1 MKFYEEPKRQIP
13 VTHEVDVLVVGAGPA
28 GRLRGDFGR
37 AYGSGHDAH

>member
-28 GRLRGDFGR
+28 GVLG
-37 AYGSGHDAH
+37 AN